1 MRLPGW
7 AVNFDSSALEG
18 IAFTLSW
25 TTLTFWPRCSSG
37 VESVIRILVAD
48 DFEAWRALV
57 RRLLQPQSDWQIVA
71 EASDGLEAVRKTIE
85 LRPDLAI
92 LDISM
97 PLLNGLDA
105 CEKILES
112 LPEAKVIFLSVNNYE
127 EVMSA
132 ALAMGAE
139 EYVLKANARRDLLPA
154 ISRCFTR
161 AGFRS

>member
-1 MRLPGW
+1 M
-7 AVNFDSSALEG
+7 
-18 IAFTLSW
+18 
-25 TTLTFWPRCSSG
+25 
-37 VESVIRILVAD
+37 IRILVAD
-48 DFEAWRALV
+48 DFQAWRAQV
-57 RRLLQPQSDWQIVA
+57 RRLLQAQSEWQIVA

-97 PLLNGLDA
+97 PHLNGLDA
-105 CEKILES
+105 CEKILRS
-112 LPEAKVIFLSVNNYE
+112 LPKIKVIFLSVNTYE

-139 EYVLKANARRDLLPA
+139 EYVLKANARRDLIPA

-161 AGFRS
+161 AAFRS